1 MVDCLAMVVGR
12 RDGTM
17 KSGSISHVAHY
28 YFPEIPPS
36 KNFEKN
42 FFLQERAGLFFG
54 AESIFFSRG
63 GGSGIANDK
72 KKSTVNQRELKKFL
86 LEKINQPDNILE
98 IEKVNRYMQFVEL
111 IAKLKQ
117 DIKKQGVTIVVENGS
132 QSYIKTHPA
141 IAEISKL
148 NTSMLA
154 IERTWNFKVDYIE
167 DINDDDLI

>member
-1 MVDCLAMVVGR
+1 
-12 RDGTM
+12 M
-17 KSGSISHVAHY
+17 K
-28 YFPEIPPS
+28 
-36 KNFEKN
+36 K
-42 FFLQERAGLFFG
+42 
-54 AESIFFSRG
+54 IFFSRSG
-63 GGSGIANDK
+63 RVSFSELNRYFFHEGGSGIANDK

-117 DIKKQGVTIVVENGS
+117 DIKVQGVTIVVENGS

>member
-1 MVDCLAMVVGR
+1 VCIVGFIHFACQFEQRGNGFDRTEIVVHG
-12 RDGTM
+12 GV
-17 KSGSISHVAHY
+17 G
-28 YFPEIPPS
+28 
-36 KNFEKN
+36 
-42 FFLQERAGLFFG
+42 G
-54 AESIFFSRG
+54 G

-72 KKSTVNQRELKKFL
+72 KKLTVNQRELKKFL

>member
-1 MVDCLAMVVGR
+1 M
-12 RDGTM
+12 
-17 KSGSISHVAHY
+17 
-28 YFPEIPPS
+28 
-36 KNFEKN
+36 
-42 FFLQERAGLFFG
+42 
-54 AESIFFSRG
+54 
-63 GGSGIANDK
+63 
-72 KKSTVNQRELKKFL
+72 KKFL